1 MIMIKIL
8 SRQTSVW
15 QHIEL
20 EAIAGR
26 STPCW
31 VDLAYPQPEE
41 IKQVGAALSIEI
53 PSRAEMEEIEVSSR
67 LYQEEGAFF
76 MTADLVASPDT
87 HRVESSAITFILT
100 ETFLVTVRYSQPR
113 SFDSF
118 SARLQKPGGNCTSSL
133 EVLIGLLEAIIDRMA
148 DILELHSFEIEG
160 TSQKIFAEGGQ
171 DSKPIDLNATIKDI
185 GIEGN
190 HISIIRESLMT
201 LSRMAI
207 FLNQAVTATP
217 RAGEIRDTLR
227 VIGRD
232 IASLADHSSFM
243 TSKINFMLDATL
255 GMISI
260 QQNNIIKIFSVAA
273 VVFLPPTLIAS
284 IYGMNFQ
291 FMPELSHEFGYP
303 FAICLM
309 VLSAVLPYLYFKRK
323 RWL

>member
-1 MIMIKIL
+1 MIKVL
-8 SRQTSVW
+8 VRQNSVW
-15 QHIEL
+15 QRIEW
-20 EAIAGR
+20 EAFTDR
-26 STPCW
+26 SVPCW
-31 VDLAYPQPEE
+31 VDLIFPQPEE

-67 LYQEEGAFF
+67 LYQEDGAFF

-87 HRVESSAITFILT
+87 RNVESSAITFILA
-100 ETFLVTVRYSQPR
+100 ETSLVTVRYIQPR
-113 SFDSF
+113 SFDGF
-118 SARLQKPGGNCTSSL
+118 CARIQKPGSNCTTSL
-133 EVLIGLLEAIIDRMA
+133 EALIGLLEAIIDRMA
-148 DILELHSFEIEG
+148 DILEIHSHEIEH
-160 TSQKIFAEGGQ
+160 TSQMIFAEGRKG
-171 DSKPIDLNATIKDI
+171 SKPIDLNATIKDI

-207 FLNQAVTATP
+207 FLNQAVTANP
-217 RAGEIRDTLR
+217 KAGEIRDVLR

-232 IASLADHSSFM
+232 IASLADHASFM
-243 TSKINFMLDATL
+243 TSKITFMLDATL

-303 FAICLM
+303 FAIGLM
-309 VLSAVLPYLYFKRK
+309 ILSAILPYLYFKRK
-323 RWL
+323 GWL

>member
-1 MIMIKIL
+1 MIKVF
-8 SRQTSVW
+8 SRQNSVW
-15 QHIEL
+15 HPIEW
-20 EAIAGR
+20 EAFAGK
-26 STPCW
+26 SAPGW
-31 VDLAYPQPEE
+31 IDLVFPQPEE

-67 LYQEEGAFF
+67 LYQEDGAFF

-87 HRVESSAITFILT
+87 HNVESSAITFILT
-100 ETFLVTVRYSQPR
+100 ETFLVTVRYIQPS

-133 EVLIGLLEAIIDRMA
+133 EALIGLLEAIIDRMA
-148 DILELHSFEIEG
+148 DILEVHSFEIER
-160 TSQKIFAEGGQ
+160 TSQKIFAEGGK
-171 DSKPIDLNATIKDI
+171 DAKPVNLNATIKDI
-185 GIEGN
+185 GVEGN

-207 FLNQAVTATP
+207 FMNQAVTANP
-217 RAGEIRDTLR
+217 KAIEIRDVLR

-232 IASLADHSSFM
+232 IASLTDHASFM

-291 FMPELSHEFGYP
+291 FMPELSHTLGYP
-303 FAICLM
+303 FAIGLM
-309 VLSAVLPYLYFKRK
+309 IISAILPYLYFKRK
-323 RWL
+323 GWL